1 MGWRLTNALAPF
13 LPHAPGDRCHGV
25 MPNAWYSFMGSHL
38 RSGRPLSLPTFGMAL
53 ALHRGTAKLEV
64 RGSMTVDGQVLVVA
78 FLALSLNLAVWGA
91 GQDVVQA
98 KEELP
103 RKDEF
108 HLDFGRPRHSKVD
121 KR

>member
-1 MGWRLTNALAPF
+1 
-13 LPHAPGDRCHGV
+13 
-25 MPNAWYSFMGSHL
+25 
-38 RSGRPLSLPTFGMAL
+38 
-53 ALHRGTAKLEV
+53 
-64 RGSMTVDGQVLVVA
+64 MTLDGEVLVVA
-78 FLALSLNLAVWGA
+78 FLALSLNLVVWGA